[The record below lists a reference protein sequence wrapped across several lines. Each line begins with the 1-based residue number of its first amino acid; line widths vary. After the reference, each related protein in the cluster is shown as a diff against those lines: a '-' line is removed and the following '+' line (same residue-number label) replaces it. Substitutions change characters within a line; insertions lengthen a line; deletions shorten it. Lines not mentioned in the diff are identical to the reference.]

1 MQYDLAAKA
10 VLEHGKEAII
20 RCFLGLPLEEAELI
34 EELPQET
41 VSLRRSDFPMRIRL
55 KSGEERI
62 LILEFQTRWESD
74 IPLRLLDY
82 TVRFKLKYHLPVW
95 SAVLVFRK
103 GGGISEVYEN
113 DVIRFSY
120 KVVKLWEI
128 KAREILREGEI
139 WVYPFIPV
147 MDCSEKEIFEAER
160 RIYESELSGGEKA
173 DLLSALAIFA
183 GLKDEDIAT
192 KLLKRRRDIMI
203 ESPTYRLIKE
213 EGIREG
219 MLEEAKEMV
228 LEALSTRFGVL
239 PLDLAQKVKSIQLR
253 EVLRQLLR
261 VAVTVESLD
270 EFEEQLKK
278 AIGERRG

>member
-1 MQYDLAAKA
+1 LRGGD
-10 VLEHGKEAII
+10 AI
-20 RCFLGLPLEEAELI
+20 RSGRQSGLG
-34 EELPQET
+34 
-41 VSLRRSDFPMRIRL
+41 
-55 KSGEERI
+55 
-62 LILEFQTRWESD
+62 TRQRD
-74 IPLRLLDY
+74 
-82 TVRFKLKYHLPVW
+82 
-95 SAVLVFRK
+95 
-103 GGGISEVYEN
+103 
-113 DVIRFSY
+113 
-120 KVVKLWEI
+120 
-128 KAREILREGEI
+128 
-139 WVYPFIPV
+139 
-147 MDCSEKEIFEAER
+147 
-160 RIYESELSGGEKA
+160 EKA